1 MHAFNVLLQSSP
13 RVALQKEPD
22 RNKAA
27 IGVFCFFFLSEFY
40 QNADGTREPEK
51 EILFKVCSSRPSR
64 RSLDYIRAH
73 KKYQHRAVKLLE
85 CFVLFELRRH
95 Y

>member
-1 MHAFNVLLQSSP
+1 MPLMYSCNHLRELLYKKNLTGIKQLSGFF
-13 RVALQKEPD
+13 V
-22 RNKAA
+22 
-27 IGVFCFFFLSEFY
+27 FFLSEFY